1 MITNSFKML
10 YWILVHFLWIVF
22 WPIINMVRTY
32 FAQGQYE
39 TATGEDKIA
48 KHLALEEKTVQSVRA
63 QMFEVCL
70 ESSFQPLLQIYLIL
84 PCFIQSLVCTEFDAK
99 KFDFTKLQFFVIL
112 TSILSLTFS
121 FTKYYVMQQ
130 NGAMDF
136 GFSPLAYCVILLA
149 TLFQVEISIIIMEN
163 IF

>member
-1 MITNSFKML
+1 MYYTIIRN
-10 YWILVHFLWIVF
+10 IRVVF

-39 TATGEDKIA
+39 TAIGEDKTA

-70 ESSFQPLLQIYLIL
+70 ESSFQPLLQMYLTL
-84 PCFIQSLVCTEFDAK
+84 PCFIQSLACTDFDAK
-99 KFDFTKLQFFVIL
+99 EFDFTKLQFFVIL

-121 FTKYYVMQQ
+121 FTKYYVIQQ

-149 TLFQVEISIIIMEN
+149 TLFQVDISKITMEN